1 MLRAGAWDGMK
12 DYSSHFRELVEL
24 QLPDDSRILMPRGG
38 QDMMILATWRIS
50 GDGFRAS
57 KRSRMVRILISEE
70 ALADY
75 ARGSDG
81 TRLASD
87 ARLVAWLRRQLSTF
101 DPNHQ
106 SPLGV
111 EPPSVTWPVDTRALN
126 G

>member
-1 MLRAGAWDGMK
+1 MK

-38 QDMMILATWRIS
+38 QDMMILATWRLT
-50 GDGFRAS
+50 GDGFRAAG
-57 KRSRMVRILISEE
+57 KRSRMIRIVISGE
-70 ALADY
+70 ALLDY
-75 ARGSDG
+75 ARGSNG

-87 ARLVAWLRRQLSTF
+87 ARLVAWLRGQLSTF
-101 DPNHQ
+101 DPNHD

-111 EPPSVTWPVDTRALN
+111 EPPAVTWPVDTRALN